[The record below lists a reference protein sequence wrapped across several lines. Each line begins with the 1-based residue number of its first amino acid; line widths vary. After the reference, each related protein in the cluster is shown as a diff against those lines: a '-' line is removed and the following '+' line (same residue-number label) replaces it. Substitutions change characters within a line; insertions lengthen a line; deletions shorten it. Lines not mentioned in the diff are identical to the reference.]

1 MKKIILFIGLVLVPF
16 MTCAQTARV
25 QVIHNCADAAAST
38 VDVYLNG
45 SLLLDNF
52 AFRTATPFIDA
63 PAGVPLSIDVA
74 PGNSTSVAQSL
85 YNLTPTL
92 ADGQTYILVA
102 NGVVSSTGYN
112 PEPAFELSVFA
123 QGRETATDPSLTDI
137 LVVHGS
143 TDAPTVDI
151 IEANAGT
158 IVNDISYPSF
168 SPGYLEVIPEDYI
181 IDVRDA
187 SGTVTVAS
195 YSAPLQ
201 TLGLTGTALT
211 VVASG
216 FLDPAQ
222 NSGGASFGLWVVLP
236 TGGDMIPLPAVTPTA
251 RVQVIHNC
259 ADAAAATV
267 DVYLNGALLIDNFA
281 FRTATPYIDA
291 PAGVPLSIDI
301 APGNSTSVAES
312 IYNIS
317 PTLSAGETYVLVANG
332 IVSASGYNPAQ
343 PFGLSVF
350 QGGREIATDPMQTDV
365 LINHGSSDAPTV
377 DVVEIGIPAG
387 TIVDDL
393 SFPSFTSAYLEL
405 PTADYVL
412 NVTDAAGTTVVATYS
427 APLAALSLQGQAL
440 TVLASG
446 FLDPSQNSNGPEF
459 GLWVA
464 LASGGNLIPLPTAS
478 PTARV
483 QVIHNCADA
492 AAATVDVYLNGTLLL
507 DDFAFRTATPFVDAP
522 AGVPVSIDVA
532 PGNSTSVSQSINNFT
547 PTLGAGQTYILVA
560 NGIVSA
566 SGYNPAPPFGLSVF
580 AGGREIATNP
590 AQTDI
595 LVNHGSTDAP
605 TVDVVET
612 SVPAG
617 TIVDDLSFP
626 SFTNS
631 YLELPT
637 ADYTLN
643 INDATGTVGVAAY
656 SAPLAALS
664 LQGQALTVLA
674 SGFLD
679 PSQNS
684 NGPEFG
690 LWVALASGGNLIP
703 LPSAPLAVQS
713 FTASSMV
720 LYPNPAADYINLDIP
735 FSFERFQ
742 ATIFDL
748 SGRTIS
754 QFDSYSPTIDVSS
767 LSAGV
772 YLMNVNLDG
781 TAYSQRFVIG
791 N

>member
-16 MTCAQTARV
+16 MTGAQTARV

-102 NGVVSSTGYN
+102 NGIVSSTGYN

-222 NSGGASFGLWVVLP
+222 NSGGASFGLWVALP

-267 DVYLNGALLIDNFA
+267 DVYLNGALLLDNFA

-291 PAGVPLSIDI
+291 PAGIPLSIDI

-350 QGGREIATDPMQTDV
+350 QGGREIATDPTQTDV

-464 LASGGNLIPLPTAS
+464 LGSGGNLIPLPTAS

-532 PGNSTSVSQSINNFT
+532 PGNSTSVSQSIYNFT
-547 PTLGAGQTYILVA
+547 PTFGAGQTYILVA

-720 LYPNPAADYINLDIP
+720 LYPNPASDYINLDIP

-754 QFDSYSPTIDVSS
+754 QYDSYSPTIDVSG

-781 TAYSQRFVIG
+781 TAYSQRFVIS